1 MEGVKRWYMVGGDG
15 YTVLAH
21 EDKGA
26 DGDYHFADTLSE
38 TWVRWEDYGAM
49 FEAAEKRAAD
59 LAARGAVGLQIASE
73 NLRAVSLELAAARRK
88 IAELE
93 ADKI

>member
-1 MEGVKRWYMVGGDG
+1 MEGVKR
-15 YTVLAH
+15 YTTHEIIGEHLVLDEPLDA
-21 EDKGA
+21 
-26 DGDYHFADTLSE
+26 S
-38 TWVRWEDYGAM
+38 WVRGEDYEAL

-93 ADKI
+93 AEKI